1 MAIKMNFKNCVITKD
16 GGYDF
21 DGHRFHTFADFA
33 RYVESHGGKIWF
45 KSGDIIKV
53 KWDEE

>member
-1 MAIKMNFKNCVITKD
+1 MAIKTNFKNCTITKD
-16 GGYDF
+16 GGYEF

-33 RYVESHGGKIWF
+33 RYVEMNGGKIWF

-53 KWDEE
+53 KWDKE